1 MEEKSEQAGAGL
13 LSFSF
18 EKSACVVTL
27 SYYMTSA
34 AIPQGTWDSER
45 AGLLPKLRILY
56 KLQERARKK
65 NPF

>member
-34 AIPQGTWDSER
+34 AIPQGTWASGR
-45 AGLLPKLRILY
+45 AY
-56 KLQERARKK
+56 SQS
-65 NPF
+65 